1 MTTASQDGAAA
12 GPPKRPDLKAV
23 EASGAKPAREQP
35 PSNRPPG
42 PQRNPR
48 PRPRRPRHRRTEPP
62 RAPSPGT
69 TPRFSASRCSCS
81 APRGGGG
88 ISLHARRR
96 PVPFRGRL
104 LDPLG
109 RSRRRDR
116 RDPRRAHPG
125 QRRLGV
131 GFRHP
136 LRIHPQPADGRTRRR
151 RSRPQ
156 TDLQPAR
163 GGSGLHPGRGR
174 HDRGSDRLLGAHDRH
189 ALRGQHR
196 HHRPARQR
204 LHARG
209 RPGDRGGDPDGIER
223 AGEPPVRTGAR
234 ATRSATPRR
243 ISARPRRA

>member
-23 EASGAKPAREQP
+23 EAVAQARAGGETRRETGRQTRRQAETRDTGRAAPAIG
-35 PSNRPPG
+35 G
-42 PQRNPR
+42 P
-48 PRPRRPRHRRTEPP
+48 HRRARPAP
-62 RAPSPGT
+62 ALRGAFRLRASRAP
-69 TPRFSASRCSCS
+69 
-81 APRGGGG
+81 APRGRGG

-109 RSRRRDR
+109 GSRRRDR

-136 LRIHPQPADGRTRRR
+136 LRVHPQPADGRTHRR
-151 RSRPQ
+151 RSRSQ

-163 GGSGLHPGRGR
+163 GGSGLHAGRGR
-174 HDRGSDRLLGAHDRH
+174 HDRGSDRLLGPHDRH
-189 ALRGQHR
+189 ALRSR
-196 HHRPARQR
+196 APASSTC
-204 LHARG
+204 A
-209 RPGDRGGDPDGIER
+209 PTPS
-223 AGEPPVRTGAR
+223 PPRTR
-234 ATRSATPRR
+234 RRSRR
-243 ISARPRRA
+243 RS